1 MTLTLTRKEFRED
14 GIFSELTD
22 ENGKLIA
29 HTLEHSYDMKP
40 KLYDGEFTC
49 ARGMHRLEGMTH
61 DFETFEITGVSGH
74 TDILFHTGNTNDD
87 SAGCVLLGSAVYQ
100 DSTGRQ
106 EVINSKATFNEFL
119 NLLQGIDSFQLV
131 VQS

>member
-1 MTLTLTRKEFRED
+1 MMLTLTRREMRED

-22 ENGKLIA
+22 EKGKIIA
-29 HTLEHSYDMKP
+29 KTLEHSYDCKP

-49 ARGMHRLEGMTH
+49 VRGKHRLEGMTH

-74 TDILFHTGNTNDD
+74 TNILWHTGNWNAD
-87 SAGCVLLGSAVYQ
+87 SMGCVLLGAGIAQSSKGQ
-100 DSTGRQ
+100 MITG
-106 EVINSKATFNEFL
+106 SKQTFADFL
-119 NLLQGIDSFQLV
+119 SLLQGIDSFQLV